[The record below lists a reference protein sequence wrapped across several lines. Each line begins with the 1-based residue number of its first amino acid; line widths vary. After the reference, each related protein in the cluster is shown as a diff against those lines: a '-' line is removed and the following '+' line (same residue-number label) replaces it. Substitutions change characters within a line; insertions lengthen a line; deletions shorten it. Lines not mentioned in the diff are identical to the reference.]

1 MNSEELL
8 NNSLGIALLV
18 ATFGI
23 IAAECRRDIRQLV
36 SAKCVFLLT
45 ISAWFLLE
53 AVLAPRDLHVFSQV
67 QYDFGIVCVAL
78 ALVSFLCGYG
88 LSKGGAF
95 DPLFRRLSQIDNPRV
110 IWGLFLFACAA
121 GFTPLL
127 VVAKGDVTLI
137 LEDAF
142 VPRARWSSVFQR
154 GRYGGF
160 RDAFLELQMFLR
172 AAVPLASAIAA
183 DRRQTGSRK
192 LLSVAFLTYAAARA
206 FNSGTRSQVAE
217 VFLPIAAAVYWR
229 MSGTA
234 KKYALIFG
242 LPVVT
247 ILALIYSAAAVIG
260 RNDGTVDWENAAQA
274 DYVGFEMFREVLFI
288 TKAVPDQFDYK
299 LGRTYYV
306 QAVNPIPR
314 AIWTGKPI
322 DDAGLELAKLKGAVA
337 GGDAYMTVSPGL
349 IGEMYWNFG
358 IPGIIVISGLLGY
371 LAKSWDRVRP
381 LASKSLI
388 AFTIYAAGLAII
400 FLSGRSINMATL
412 YGMIA
417 LYALLIVFSQ
427 TSRRA
432 ASAGG
437 V

>member
-1 MNSEELL
+1 
-8 NNSLGIALLV
+8 
-18 ATFGI
+18 
-23 IAAECRRDIRQLV
+23 
-36 SAKCVFLLT
+36 
-45 ISAWFLLE
+45 
-53 AVLAPRDLHVFSQV
+53 
-67 QYDFGIVCVAL
+67 
-78 ALVSFLCGYG
+78 
-88 LSKGGAF
+88 
-95 DPLFRRLSQIDNPRV
+95 
-110 IWGLFLFACAA
+110 
-121 GFTPLL
+121 
-127 VVAKGDVTLI
+127 
-137 LEDAF
+137 
-142 VPRARWSSVFQR
+142 
-154 GRYGGF
+154 
-160 RDAFLELQMFLR
+160 MFLR